1 MWMRLRLGP
10 IPLEIMFVLAML
22 VVPMPMSALEQ
33 LVRMGVLIAFAHL
46 QPYTDAISPAAHQK
60 SNDGIS
66 GHSKRESATPKRGST
81 EKYAPERNLAT
92 APRSLDSSAR
102 YS

>member
-33 LVRMGVLIAFAHL
+33 LVRMRVLMAFAHL
-46 QPYTDAISPAAHQK
+46 QPYTRRHQ
-60 SNDGIS
+60 S
-66 GHSKRESATPKRGST
+66 RCTP
-81 EKYAPERNLAT
+81 EKQ
-92 APRSLDSSAR
+92 
-102 YS
+102 